1 MFDVTK
7 SRWSATDTRHCH
19 LIPGPGPGPGHM
31 THWYIWTLCQPTKED
46 VAVMEEWNLVWNLD
60 GKETLNFQMEPYI
73 RGQDSWKSL
82 NVHDLINI
90 FFSSPPEECW
100 HDPSQYLFAE
110 KYLSVSFIRVFLV
123 GGQLFL
129 AFSICT
135 SMTFYACF
143 YTICFSLLQNKCAF
157 L

>member
-7 SRWSATDTRHCH
+7 SRWSTSDTRHCH

-31 THWYIWTLCQPTKED
+31 THWYIWTLCHYKGRCCRHGR
-46 VAVMEEWNLVWNLD
+46 MEFGLEFRWKGNIKLLD
-60 GKETLNFQMEPYI
+60 GTIHM
-73 RGQDSWKSL
+73 RVGQKSL